1 MKKGLLSAVA
11 AYFLW
16 GIFPIYFKSLQV
28 VPPTQILGQRIV
40 WSFVFVMAVLL
51 VKHEFKAWLAVLNR
65 RVVLIY
71 CLAALLL
78 SVNWLL
84 YVWSVNSGYV
94 IEASLGYFINPLVS
108 VLLGVIF
115 LREKLR
121 PLQWIPVA
129 IAAAGVL
136 YLAVTYG
143 SLPWIALTLAFSFG
157 FYGLVKKIAPLDSLY
172 GLSLETAILFVP
184 ALGFLLFS
192 EVQGSGAFGHAGGW
206 VTTLLA
212 LAGVISAVPLLLFA
226 SGVRSA
232 PLSTVGLIQY
242 ISPTLQ
248 FLLGIFV
255 FGESFSPTRL
265 VGFILVWVA
274 LILFTFESLV
284 MQRRGLS
291 TFPIESIIPPE

>member
-1 MKKGLLSAVA
+1 M
-11 AYFLW
+11 
-16 GIFPIYFKSLQV
+16 
-28 VPPTQILGQRIV
+28 
-40 WSFVFVMAVLL
+40 
-51 VKHEFKAWLAVLNR
+51 
-65 RVVLIY
+65 
-71 CLAALLL
+71 
-78 SVNWLL
+78 
-84 YVWSVNSGYV
+84 
-94 IEASLGYFINPLVS
+94 
-108 VLLGVIF
+108 
-115 LREKLR
+115 
-121 PLQWIPVA
+121 
-129 IAAAGVL
+129 L

>member
-16 GIFPIYFKSLQV
+16 GIFPIYFKALQV